1 MRWWKSEGSLIEGL
15 FVVGAVF
22 LKTKIL
28 IYSTKRMLLFK
39 KKHAESESLR
49 LYFLAN
55 FGQIDI

>member
-1 MRWWKSEGSLIEGL
+1 MRWWKSEGSLIAGL

-39 KKHAESESLR
+39 KSIAESESLR